1 MKPNKILILTALL
14 NFSVYCYA
22 QKFFIANSAT
32 GAVNDFICNN
42 DLGRTD
48 FIYQNEFVTNDNYD
62 EEKLISTIN
71 QKFPD
76 KCQSGMA
83 VLDWEGVG
91 FAGLTSAGKTGDK
104 YRKQFTDAIQKA
116 RSLRPGIKWSYYGL
130 PTREFWHAN
139 DAWRQ
144 ENLSLLSFYS
154 NLDFLAPSLY
164 IFYSPQQ
171 VAEGLQQTYIDNNI
185 ALARQI
191 GNKLN
196 KPVFAVVNHRYH
208 PSNKQLGN
216 QQVPVALFTF
226 YVKRILNDG
235 VSGVV
240 WWNSEDYNYNIS
252 KLNNPELDNAVFKT
266 DFENT
271 PKEDAIR
278 NMMNMYFSDLK
289 NNIRELK

>member
-1 MKPNKILILTALL
+1 
-14 NFSVYCYA
+14 
-22 QKFFIANSAT
+22 
-32 GAVNDFICNN
+32 
-42 DLGRTD
+42 
-48 FIYQNEFVTNDNYD
+48 
-62 EEKLISTIN
+62 
-71 QKFPD
+71 
-76 KCQSGMA
+76 
-83 VLDWEGVG
+83 
-91 FAGLTSAGKTGDK
+91 
-104 YRKQFTDAIQKA
+104 
-116 RSLRPGIKWSYYGL
+116 
-130 PTREFWHAN
+130 
-139 DAWRQ
+139 
-144 ENLSLLSFYS
+144 
-154 NLDFLAPSLY
+154 
-164 IFYSPQQ
+164 
-171 VAEGLQQTYIDNNI
+171 DNNI

-252 KLNNPELDNAVFKT
+252 KLNNPELDNDVFKA